1 MTPSQLTT
9 RVSPSAFS
17 GAAVSSASS
26 SCSAPSSAH
35 CPTVVNT
42 CWIAVRDGDSGS
54 ISPKLSS
61 TSAGTRRAP
70 RNAVTRSSSGTMHR
84 PDIPQRSSIGTR
96 LGPPRS
102 AWYSRRGITTLP
114 HRVIHS
120 LSTTCLKRYTRP
132 SATNCVVGDLTRL
145 RQSLKTR
152 PTDVVQPGPQ
162 LFYRLTKRGRSPWF
176 GLHAMLPPE
185 DIFLQLRHTS
195 AQILRIFHPGP
206 PSGFGRMSLHPKY
219 IRARSWGPT
228 SMKKCVNQNPHFFFL
243 ADPLRTPLFPE
254 KGPQAC
260 SYRSVQENSVACRTC
275 PDTARRKSTELL
287 HVTWS
292 AMPDLPHLCI
302 HIQS

>member
-1 MTPSQLTT
+1 MPTPASFQAVGAVSTSVAIGRSAGGRPRLGAGSRRGTVTPSQLTT

-70 RNAVTRSSSGTMHR
+70 RNAVTRSSSGTMNR

-132 SATNCVVGDLTRL
+132 SATIV
-145 RQSLKTR
+145 S
-152 PTDVVQPGPQ
+152 
-162 LFYRLTKRGRSPWF
+162 SAIS
-176 GLHAMLPPE
+176 HACAS
-185 DIFLQLRHTS
+185 R
-195 AQILRIFHPGP
+195 
-206 PSGFGRMSLHPKY
+206 
-219 IRARSWGPT
+219 
-228 SMKKCVNQNPHFFFL
+228 
-243 ADPLRTPLFPE
+243 
-254 KGPQAC
+254 
-260 SYRSVQENSVACRTC
+260 
-275 PDTARRKSTELL
+275 
-287 HVTWS
+287 
-292 AMPDLPHLCI
+292 
-302 HIQS
+302 